1 MPHGI
6 SVVLSAPAV
15 FRATAAASP
24 SRHAEAAAVL
34 SGFNPPVRVG
44 MRRGEGGG
52 PPAADAGERLAD
64 TLLQY
69 MHALGVPDGLGA
81 LGYGPD
87 DVPALVAGT
96 LPQKRVTDLAPV
108 QQDAE
113 ALGELFKKSLKIY

>member
-1 MPHGI
+1 
-6 SVVLSAPAV
+6 
-15 FRATAAASP
+15 
-24 SRHAEAAAVL
+24 
-34 SGFNPPVRVG
+34 

-52 PPAADAGERLAD
+52 PSGADAGERLAD

-81 LGYGPD
+81 LGYGAD

-113 ALGELFKKSLKIY
+113 ALGELFRKSLKLY